1 MVTSFGCGWY
11 SGDDCQSLDCCS
23 SCNVQGKMGIG
34 GMVGG
39 NGIVMEAVRKD
50 GMLSLGG
57 WY

>member
-1 MVTSFGCGWY
+1 MVTSFGCVWY
-11 SGDDCQSLDCCS
+11 SGDDRQSLDCWS

-50 GMLSLGG
+50 GM
-57 WY
+57 